1 MINMNIKDITEG
13 YFNKSDDE
21 RTQIIN
27 QIMEVYINDMIE
39 QGGNLVLL
47 RSHFMLMKEKAYR
60 DEEYEVCEVLQ
71 QCIDGLTEV
80 LNTLS
85 NIGEE
90 QDGN

>member
-1 MINMNIKDITEG
+1 MNIKDITEG

-21 RTQIIN
+21 RTEIIN
-27 QIMEVYINDMIE
+27 QIMQVYINDMIE
-39 QGGNLVLL
+39 QDGNLLLL

-80 LNTLS
+80 LNTLP
-85 NIGEE
+85 NIGE
-90 QDGN
+90 QDNV

>member
-1 MINMNIKDITEG
+1 MNIKDITEG

-21 RTQIIN
+21 RTEIIN
-27 QIMEVYINDMIE
+27 QIMKVYINDMIE
-39 QGGNLVLL
+39 QDGNLLLL

-80 LNTLS
+80 LNTLP
-85 NIGEE
+85 NIGE
-90 QDGN
+90 QDNV